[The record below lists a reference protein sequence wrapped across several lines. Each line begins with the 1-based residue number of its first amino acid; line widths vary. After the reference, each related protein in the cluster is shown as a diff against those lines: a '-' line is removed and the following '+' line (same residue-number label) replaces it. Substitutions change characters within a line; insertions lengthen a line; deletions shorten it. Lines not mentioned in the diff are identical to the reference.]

1 MIQQV
6 LALSLRPTDRNGYPA
21 TARWGVVLFLALA
34 ATGRLSAQSQV
45 CPPGTPAFSVCDSA
59 CVHCNFSGA
68 WGTTIAGG
76 SSLATACGL
85 LQNARWTGFMAS
97 SKTAT
102 FEVTPL
108 NCSAGKGIKAAVYS
122 RCDSLPIACNTGTG
136 SVESV
141 TLANV
146 PLIIGHRYFL
156 VVAGYNADVCD
167 FTASCTPPMIPVTPG
182 PARSIL
188 GPTKLCPKES
198 AVYSTAPVPGADIIV
213 WNGPPGSFINGQ
225 TPPVTLDARKG
236 GTTVTVKFGHV
247 GGAISAQTVNA
258 CRTGPVSSRTVTVA
272 PIPPTYQLP
281 RKTVCQDS
289 FLMGNYPKDTIYIT
303 DDGCDSLV
311 IRRPM
316 VLPSYTIGPILRYVC
331 SDNPTFKICDSV
343 FVGPNPDIVRNC
355 KTFLGCDSIIKIDL
369 RVLDPVAKIIR
380 TGNNTLLCANTPL
393 ILRSQPSPNPT
404 VKRWF
409 NMAGGLL
416 GQGDTLHVTRPGQYV
431 LESKMTVQAVPCI
444 KRDTIQVGVA
454 PSSVQVSG
462 TVSPTCLGQ
471 KTGTAVVTANSGTP
485 PYTYVWSNNQAGA
498 VLNNVG
504 KGTYTVTVKDGNG
517 CTAQLSATVPAIPAF
532 TVQLQTV
539 TEPAGNTCQSTAV
552 ASLGVPPYSFRW
564 SNGQT
569 GAVATQLP
577 GGPFNVR
584 VKDATGCIS
593 FKTGSCSVS
602 NARAASGVS
611 ISPNPAN
618 THVAVYAHIPFS
630 EKWQV
635 SLVSPMGQTLFEQ
648 TYEGDL
654 LEDRID
660 LLDYPVGCYLL
671 RLSTPSGYRHAQVV
685 AVVR

>member
-21 TARWGVVLFLALA
+21 TARWGLVLFLAFIVA
-34 ATGRLSAQSQV
+34 GRLPAQAGI
-45 CPPGTPAFSVCDSA
+45 CPPGTPAFGICDSA

-68 WGTTIAGG
+68 WGTTTAGG
-76 SSLATACGL
+76 NSMTSACGL
-85 LQNARWTGFMAS
+85 LQNARWTGFTAS

-102 FEVTPL
+102 FKVMPV
-108 NCSAGKGIKAAVYS
+108 NCSIGKGIKAAVFS
-122 RCDSLPIACNTGTG
+122 RCDSLPIACSAGTG
-136 SVESV
+136 SVDSV

-167 FTASCTPPMIPVTPG
+167 FTASCTPPMNPVTPG
-182 PARSIL
+182 PTRSIV
-188 GPTKLCPKES
+188 GPAKLCPKGS

-236 GTTVTVKFGHV
+236 GTSVTVKFGDV

-281 RKTVCQDS
+281 GKTVCQDS

-303 DDGCDSLV
+303 DNGCDSLV
-311 IRRPM
+311 IRRPL

-331 SDNPTFKICDSV
+331 ADNPTIKICDSV
-343 FVGPNPDIVRNC
+343 FVGPNRDIVHNC

-380 TGNNTLLCANTPL
+380 TGNVALLCGHTPL
-393 ILRSQPSPNPT
+393 VLRSQPSPSPT

-409 NMAGGLL
+409 NMTGGLV
-416 GQGDTLHVTRPGQYV
+416 GQGDTLRVNTPGRYI
-431 LESKMTVQAVPCI
+431 LESKMTVQAVPCV
-444 KRDTIQVGVA
+444 KRDTIQVDVA
-454 PSSVQVSG
+454 PSSVQVLG

-471 KTGTAVVTANSGTP
+471 KTGTASVSVSSGAP
-485 PYTYVWSNNQAGA
+485 PYTYVWSNNQTGA
-498 VLNNVG
+498 MLNNVG
-504 KGTYTVTVKDGNG
+504 KGTYTVTVKDANG
-517 CTAQLSATVPAIPAF
+517 CTAQLSATIPAIPVF
-532 TVQLQTV
+532 SVQLQTV
-539 TEPAGNTCQSTAV
+539 TEPMGNTCQSTAV

-584 VKDATGCIS
+584 VKDATGCTTIKS
-593 FKTGSCSVS
+593 GSCAI
-602 NARAASGVS
+602 NDFRAASGVS

-618 THVAVYAHIPFS
+618 THVAVYAHIPLS
-630 EKWQV
+630 ERWQV
-635 SLVSPMGQTLFEQ
+635 RLSSLTGQTLFEQ
-648 TYEGDL
+648 TYDGDL

-671 RLSTPSGYRHAQVV
+671 SLSTPSGYRHAQVV